1 MHKLPEL
8 QVIFVS
14 LILITISILVLGPSQ
29 LLGFPPS
36 AAAMFVGAAGDGFF
50 SASIDVLTIPIF
62 IKSIEQEE
70 GQFLT

>member
-1 MHKLPEL
+1 
-8 QVIFVS
+8 
-14 LILITISILVLGPSQ
+14 
-29 LLGFPPS
+29 
-36 AAAMFVGAAGDGFF
+36 MFVGAAGDGFF